1 MPFISMLSFKSH
13 DGNGA
18 KLAELHMRRRC
29 VEEAA
34 ETISGFIAGKTML
47 CEDDPSRVLV
57 MCTWEN
63 KSAYQEWLDSPVR
76 AAQTADLIDS
86 ISADVEALTYQS
98 LLNLRS
104 G

>member
-18 KLAELHMRRRC
+18 KLAELHMGRRC

-34 ETISGFIAGKTML
+34 ETIPGFIAGETML
-47 CEDDPSRVLV
+47 CEEDPSQVLV

-63 KSAYQEWLDSPVR
+63 KAAYQEWLDSPVR
-76 AAQTADLIDS
+76 DAQTADLIGS
-86 ISADVEALTYQS
+86 ISADISTLSYQS
-98 LLNLRS
+98 LLRVDNH
-104 G
+104 